1 MDTGAILT
9 TKEAEVILRR
19 LDTITRRTV
28 DRQIREQCRMAS
40 CAIKKA
46 QRRGERA
53 REKEAALL
61 SQLKL
66 ALK

>member
-9 TKEAEVILRR
+9 TKEAAAILRR
-19 LDTITRRTV
+19 LETITRRTA
-28 DRQIREQCRMAS
+28 DRQIKEQCRMSA
-40 CAIKKA
+40 CTIKKA